1 MLGPGIALDFGRCW
15 TTEWEQ
21 QTIESASSTTTIEFE
36 AFLIDA
42 ADLPNLSS
50 GKVSKPFARAQMSW
64 RPKPNAIGYALPAEL
79 RFLKP
84 ANAALAFLLTGSVAE
99 NRRARRG
106 ASGIDLEDA
115 GSLVDTFGMQ
125 AGVLANSED
134 HRNHVCARFEKA
146 LEELRAD
153 AVVSDAGAEAIAE
166 SFATFRERYTTAIT
180 ALIDGAG
187 LADPALIEQAEAYG
201 ALFDTLYSHA
211 ASEPG
216 LRELVAPLLEIGC
229 IQVDGKRT
237 AAIVAS
243 WHPLR
248 LAEIRAKALQ
258 MAEAAKAILTAN
270 AAQRTGAGDF
280 LESRIRSLAGS
291 YYADIGRGI
300 GTRSALLAE
309 TQRVLDCSMLEEAEG
324 DGVRNIG
331 EEGAQE
337 AVESL
342 HRVSAEYLDLRP
354 HERANF
360 SIVLLG
366 AESDD
371 IPVLLA
377 KSLSR
382 LVDQSPDVRCDLV
395 VTHDDPARLR
405 DLYESQNRRMGAD
418 FDNSAT
424 GDPSRS
430 FMSRLR
436 ISLVGPDRLASSQT
450 GKGSD
455 LVLLQDVIARSA
467 TVRWV
472 QGEAISDEVEFATH
486 VPTARSK
493 RYPFRKRSVESGLY
507 LTATV
512 QPNAVISWTNALRDV
527 LMRQVSTR
535 TAPWLPLRTAE
546 FVDTGVADVL
556 KRAHSLANWV
566 VTFDRI
572 ADRRLIVQDDRRII
586 RYFSTPNSAH
596 NVIVS
601 AEVSSRDLGD
611 RLNNDL
617 AKLLP
622 NASSDLRTAVL
633 QRLHAMA
640 ARLSGAVVMKA
651 AQWQNFAQELIGLVL
666 AQRRLE
672 GWFAE
677 GGDHAA
683 AWFFLDD
690 NRSWLDLRGEMADIL
705 SVAFTRDAGG
715 PVIKIAI
722 AEAKYCTAGT
732 INKMRATSLR
742 QLEATFTEMHRR
754 LQQSETSLDPSIWR
768 NRIADMLLEQ
778 MDPFD
783 TVAGM
788 TQLEWIEA
796 LRQESV
802 RIQVSGHSMVF
813 SYDLTNAPNA
823 PIMPDLDMPAEERR
837 PLAQWVHGQAEVV
850 ALLTALGKDQP
861 ASPLNLPAA
870 WPSGEGKASG
880 TTLDESEDS
889 PSLTPVPSPS
899 GTNTDQP
906 PMTSS
911 TSTGGG
917 EAAPPPEVPQRD
929 GEVGAAE
936 ASRGRAAQSAGA
948 LGSEAREAPTPAETI
963 SEIAAGTAHHWSGET
978 SVASGKA
985 DATRHDGSTDQ
996 NDGNEGAVSDAH
1008 LADAAFSDDA
1018 STGWSPE
1025 IAAAL
1030 SRMSEVDDQAQGE
1043 AWLRQIVQ
1051 DLQNALQAEG
1061 MDAPILESRLTPNS
1075 GLIYVGARML
1085 TVGWL
1090 DRRQTDLMTRHS
1102 IEIMRITPQLGSIA
1116 IAVKRPERAILHL
1129 ADAWLRQVPS
1139 RDAGPG
1145 ERFAPVV
1152 GEKEDD
1158 GNLLYLPLAGDFG
1171 GQPRAAPH
1179 TLVSGSTGSGKGIL
1193 VTNLML
1199 DICARNSPDEVEL
1212 YLIDPKRGLDYN
1224 WARRLPHLRGGIVSD
1239 QAEAVTLFEKLV
1251 VEMEERDALIS
1262 ERGYR
1267 NINQFNDR
1275 VSPSERLPRVVV
1287 FFDEVANWMQDEDFK
1302 KAVETLLNKIATRAR
1317 AAGLHLVM
1325 IYQRADV
1332 QVMTMQLRTN
1342 LGNRLILRL
1351 PDEGSSKIALGE
1363 KGADRLLGKGHLI
1376 AKLDSDEKIYAQVPF
1391 IDEDDVEELVDAIAA
1406 TWKRAG
1412 HARQ

>member
-1 MLGPGIALDFGRCW
+1 
-15 TTEWEQ
+15 
-21 QTIESASSTTTIEFE
+21 
-36 AFLIDA
+36 
-42 ADLPNLSS
+42 
-50 GKVSKPFARAQMSW
+50 
-64 RPKPNAIGYALPAEL
+64 
-79 RFLKP
+79 
-84 ANAALAFLLTGSVAE
+84 
-99 NRRARRG
+99 
-106 ASGIDLEDA
+106 
-115 GSLVDTFGMQ
+115 
-125 AGVLANSED
+125 
-134 HRNHVCARFEKA
+134 
-146 LEELRAD
+146 
-153 AVVSDAGAEAIAE
+153 
-166 SFATFRERYTTAIT
+166 
-180 ALIDGAG
+180 
-187 LADPALIEQAEAYG
+187 
-201 ALFDTLYSHA
+201 
-211 ASEPG
+211 
-216 LRELVAPLLEIGC
+216 
-229 IQVDGKRT
+229 
-237 AAIVAS
+237 
-243 WHPLR
+243 
-248 LAEIRAKALQ
+248 
-258 MAEAAKAILTAN
+258 
-270 AAQRTGAGDF
+270 
-280 LESRIRSLAGS
+280 
-291 YYADIGRGI
+291 
-300 GTRSALLAE
+300 
-309 TQRVLDCSMLEEAEG
+309 MLEEAEG

-377 KSLSR
+377 KSLTR

-418 FDNSAT
+418 FDNNAT

-472 QGEAISDEVEFATH
+472 EGEAISDEVDFATH
-486 VPTARSK
+486 VPTSRSK

-512 QPNAVISWTNALRDV
+512 QPNAVIAWTNALRDV

-611 RLNNDL
+611 RLDNDL

-622 NASSDLRTAVL
+622 NASIELRTAVL
-633 QRLHAMA
+633 QRLHATA

-677 GGDHAA
+677 GGEHAA

-705 SVAFTRDAGG
+705 SVAFTSDAGG

-732 INKMRATSLR
+732 ISKMRTTSLR

-788 TQLEWIEA
+788 SQLEWIEA

-802 RIQVSGHSMVF
+802 RIEVSGHSMVF
-813 SYDLTNAPNA
+813 SYDLPNAPNA
-823 PIMPDLDMPAEERR
+823 PIMPDIDMPAEERR

-850 ALLTALGKDQP
+850 ALLTAMGEDQP
-861 ASPLNLPAA
+861 APPLNLPAG
-870 WPSGEGKASG
+870 WPGGGDSAGDVASDGGDDGPPPLPTPSPPDARGATSDSG
-880 TTLDESEDS
+880 TASRTDPTHHRDAMAADNLDHDAAMTGAE
-889 PSLTPVPSPS
+889 PV
-899 GTNTDQP
+899 
-906 PMTSS
+906 
-911 TSTGGG
+911 
-917 EAAPPPEVPQRD
+917 AAPVTTSGGPAGD
-929 GEVGAAE
+929 GKSDPSDTDIALHGD
-936 ASRGRAAQSAGA
+936 AGA
-948 LGSEAREAPTPAETI
+948 DEPTATDKPGNGTEIVDAGDGASTASDTPTGWPPAI
-963 SEIAAGTAHHWSGET
+963 
-978 SVASGKA
+978 A
-985 DATRHDGSTDQ
+985 DA
-996 NDGNEGAVSDAH
+996 
-1008 LADAAFSDDA
+1008 LA
-1018 STGWSPE
+1018 
-1025 IAAAL
+1025 
-1030 SRMSEVDDQAQGE
+1030 RMSEVDDQAQGE
-1043 AWLRQIVQ
+1043 AWLKTIVQ

-1061 MDAPILESRLTPNS
+1061 MDAPIIESRLTPNS

-1090 DRRQTDLMTRHS
+1090 ERRQTDLMTRHS
-1102 IEIMRITPQLGSIA
+1102 IEIMRITPQRGSIA

-1139 RDAGPG
+1139 RNAGPG

-1199 DICARNSPDEVEL
+1199 DLCARNAPDEVEL

-1224 WARRLPHLRGGIVSD
+1224 WARRLPHLRGGIISD

-1262 ERGYR
+1262 QRGYR
-1267 NINQFNDR
+1267 NINQFNER

-1391 IDEDDVEELVDAIAA
+1391 IDEDDVEELVDAIVA
-1406 TWKRAG
+1406 TWKRGAP
-1412 HARQ
+1412 AQQ